1 MRLAKLALAVNL
13 ALSASAFADPG
24 PVGSENASV
33 LKVRV
38 TAKSGEH
45 SHGSAVV
52 IGRSELITNCH
63 VVKNAHR
70 IELMDGYE
78 IRTARVRG
86 GDADKDLCVLA
97 APEVEAPIAM
107 IGTTARLAIGET
119 VHAVGFPGGG
129 SMVESRGLVESLYSF
144 QGARVI
150 QTSAEFNPGASGG
163 ALFNEA
169 GELVGILT
177 FKAPGGGTFHF
188 AVPVDWV
195 AELAAEDSEAAD
207 RAKAF
212 WEAEPEHRAPFLRA
226 AWLEANEQWPAL
238 FAMAQH
244 WAASDPESDEP
255 KLSMVKAVER
265 LLNSPTETPA
275 VAQR

>member
-1 MRLAKLALAVNL
+1 MRLATLAWVVNL
-13 ALSASAFADPG
+13 VFCGSAFADPE
-24 PVGSENASV
+24 PARDKSASV

-45 SHGSAVV
+45 FHGSAVV
-52 IGRSELITNCH
+52 IGQGQLVTNCH
-63 VVKNAHR
+63 VIKNAQH
-70 IELMDGYE
+70 IELTDGYQ
-78 IRTARVRG
+78 IWTARVHG

-107 IGTTARLAIGET
+107 IGTTSGLSVGDT
-119 VHAVGFPGGG
+119 VHAVGFPGGD
-129 SMVESRGLVESLYSF
+129 MLVESRGQVESLYAF

-150 QTSAEFNPGASGG
+150 QTSAQFNPGASGG

-195 AELAAEDSEAAD
+195 SRLAAEDPDAAD

-212 WEAEPEHRAPFLRA
+212 WEVEPEQRAPFLRA

-238 FAMAQH
+238 FAMAER
-244 WAASDPESDEP
+244 WADSDPASEEP
-255 KLSMVKAVER
+255 KLSRVKALER
-265 LLNSPTETPA
+265 LLGQPIRQMPE
-275 VAQR
+275 

>member
-1 MRLAKLALAVNL
+1 MRLAKLALAVNMVL
-13 ALSASAFADPG
+13 CASAFADPG
-24 PVGSENASV
+24 PVRGKNASV

-38 TAKSGEH
+38 TAKSGQH

-52 IGRSELITNCH
+52 IGRGELVTNCH
-63 VVKNAHR
+63 VVKNAHH

-78 IRTARVRG
+78 IWTARVRG

-97 APEVEAPIAM
+97 APEIEAPIATV
-107 IGTTARLAIGET
+107 GTTARLSVGDT

-129 SMVESRGLVESLYSF
+129 TLVESRGQVESLYTF

-150 QTSAEFNPGASGG
+150 QTSAEFNPGSSGG

-195 AELAAEDSEAAD
+195 SKLVPEDSEAAD

-212 WEAEPEHRAPFLRA
+212 WEAEPQQRAHFLRA

-238 FAMAQH
+238 FAMAER
-244 WAASDPESDEP
+244 WAATDPESDEP
-255 KLSMVKAVER
+255 KLSMVRAVER
-265 LLNSPTETPA
+265 LLDLPSETPTGI
-275 VAQR
+275 QR